1 MSGGEDS
8 QEVVPG
14 TDPTLVRSPLVLA
27 IVPAPGGEGGGGLG
41 EDAVASSAKSSP
53 AEEQVPET
61 EVAESY
67 SLPPL
72 RLIRGREG
80 SLSERCEDEDCR
92 EETAPEKC
100 LSRNDGP
107 YKSWRSSSLDVTA
120 IRAGFL
126 RTPREIPS
134 PILAP
139 ELLRLLVGR
148 GEPKKARA
156 CYSGEPDRPGGERY
170 PGQWFDERFGARKA
184 DLRRMQQRW
193 RQMDAGGFEKLP
205 SEEEGDINIDRLLWP
220 GREPTLAELA
230 IKFGLRAPPPQKQE
244 MEQDDKEEEE
254 EEEEEEDAC
263 ESAALIPTAPKR
275 LRGRELERV
284 KTMGAAKDGQNNVL
298 VQTTPKQPPQAPVG
312 WQSTNNSSLSRR
324 QPSLAAP
331 ITFSKRLKKRQSL
344 HNAASGRGGKG
355 TRFFNRKRK
364 LESNRPQRR
373 SSANGTEA
381 AAPSASISVTF
392 EGSYSKRLFRPTPA
406 AANARLTQSSLEDIF
421 SQK

>member
-1 MSGGEDS
+1 MG
-8 QEVVPG
+8 
-14 TDPTLVRSPLVLA
+14 
-27 IVPAPGGEGGGGLG
+27 
-41 EDAVASSAKSSP
+41 
-53 AEEQVPET
+53 
-61 EVAESY
+61 
-67 SLPPL
+67 PPPQGP
-72 RLIRGREG
+72 RRGR
-80 SLSERCEDEDCR
+80 RR
-92 EETAPEKC
+92 RRTA
-100 LSRNDGP
+100 L
-107 YKSWRSSSLDVTA
+107 LA
-120 IRAGFL
+120 AG
-126 RTPREIPS
+126 
-134 PILAP
+134 LAAGVGLN
-139 ELLRLLVGR
+139 LL
-148 GEPKKARA
+148 
-156 CYSGEPDRPGGERY
+156 RPGGG
-170 PGQWFDERFGARKA
+170 PALGAVLWTDR
-184 DLRRMQQRW
+184 
-193 RQMDAGGFEKLP
+193 DAGAAAGISSSQGP
-205 SEEEGDINIDRLLWP
+205 GPGP
-220 GREPTLAELA
+220 GRSNPRRTQA
-230 IKFGLRAPPPQKQE
+230 
-244 MEQDDKEEEE
+244 KEERPLRQEE

-263 ESAALIPTAPKR
+263 KSAALIPTAPKR
-275 LRGRELERV
+275 LRRRELERV
-284 KTMGAAKDGQNNVL
+284 KTMGAAKDGQNNEL